1 MLGLAI
7 TAPGTNNAKLVFTA
21 GGLTGPSPITP
32 AAMAASLNRPLRITS
47 GNIADFST
55 PSSNPT
61 GLSLTL
67 NATTGAMSG
76 SFTLIDGLVSRPVT
90 FHGVLVPR
98 LSIKMGVGYFLLPE
112 LPTPATSPILS
123 GLVKLEAGP

>member
-1 MLGLAI
+1 MR
-7 TAPGTNNAKLVFTA
+7 
-21 GGLTGPSPITP
+21 
-32 AAMAASLNRPLRITS
+32 RPLRITT
-47 GNIADFST
+47 GNTADFST
-55 PSSNPT
+55 PGGNST

-76 SFTLIDGLVSRPVT
+76 SFTLVDGLVSRPVT

-112 LPTPATSPILS
+112 LPTPATTPILS
-123 GLVKLEAGP
+123 GMVKLEAGP